1 MIESQL
7 LMIIPELRKYHISI
21 SAHKNAPQIAD
32 NILRSFDC
40 IISEPSSWLLKGM
53 TDEKGLTFVD
63 GRGEL
68 LHSSIFKH
76 QAYFHSDDRQTEK
89 SAIELLIYTT
99 LFDHYTFERKDL
111 RIVVKRYE

>member
-1 MIESQL
+1 MIV
-7 LMIIPELRKYHISI
+7 PELRKYHISI
-21 SAHKNAPQIAD
+21 STNKNAPQIAD

-40 IISEPSSWLLKGM
+40 IISQPSSWLLQGM
-53 TDEKGLTFVD
+53 TDEKGLTFFD
-63 GRGEL
+63 EGGNL

-76 QAYFHSDDRQTEK
+76 QAYFHSDERQTEK

-99 LFDHYTFERKDL
+99 LFDHYSFERKDM